1 MDHFKTF
8 YFIYDADG
16 GIFNKIKY
24 WLNKNILKKN
34 TACELCDI
42 SHGKFFVRL
51 EWLGFIRE
59 LKKEYKVEV
68 LHRNELPNKI
78 REKNF
83 QYPCVIVETNSEIGE
98 VFTKAEFRDLENLT
112 NVREL
117 RAQFLGKI
125 S

>member
-1 MDHFKTF
+1 MPQLKRI

-51 EWLGFIRE
+51 KWLDFIRE
-59 LKKEYKVEV
+59 LEEEYKIEV

-83 QYPCVIVETNSEIGE
+83 RYPCVIGETNSELRE
-98 VFTKAEFRDLENLT
+98 VLSKAEFRDFENLT
-112 NVREL
+112 NVQEL
-117 RAQFLGKI
+117 REQFLDKI

>member
-1 MDHFKTF
+1 MTRFKTF

-51 EWLGFIRE
+51 SCLDFLRE
-59 LKKEYKVEV
+59 LGKEYKMRF
-68 LHRNELPNKI
+68 LIQINLP
-78 REKNF
+78 
-83 QYPCVIVETNSEIGE
+83 
-98 VFTKAEFRDLENLT
+98 
-112 NVREL
+112 
-117 RAQFLGKI
+117 
-125 S
+125 

>member
-1 MDHFKTF
+1 MNHFKTF

>member
-16 GIFNKIKY
+16 GILNKIKY
-24 WLNKNILKKN
+24 WLSKNILNNN

-42 SHGKFFVRL
+42 SHGKFFVRP

-59 LKKEYKVEV
+59 LKKEYKIEV
-68 LHRNELPNKI
+68 LHRNELPKKI

-83 QYPCVIVETNSEIGE
+83 QYPCVIGETNSELRE
-98 VFTKAEFRDLENLT
+98 VFSKAEFRDFENLT
-112 NVREL
+112 NVQEL
-117 RAQFLGKI
+117 REQFLDKI